1 MLCKAPYTPKLFKEK
16 LLHIFKDAGVNTS
29 IPLLARP
36 IRAPLT
42 RIPGDTSCFQTLPF
56 HSSEP
61 APVSAFE
68 FLQFPSC
75 VGVPEESHHDQ
86 DTVTHTPTPT
96 QSKQEKKVLLMQD
109 PASHFRARS
118 WDHLTHPSLPL
129 SVFFLTCFPTA
140 VAASSGR
147 LISEVKSLS
156 RISLLLCYRSE
167 EPPSGTITELP

>member
-1 MLCKAPYTPKLFKEK
+1 MLCKTPYTPKLFKEK

-86 DTVTHTPTPT
+86 DTVTHTPPP
-96 QSKQEKKVLLMQD
+96 QPKV
-109 PASHFRARS
+109 SRKR
-118 WDHLTHPSLPL
+118 
-129 SVFFLTCFPTA
+129 
-140 VAASSGR
+140 
-147 LISEVKSLS
+147 KS
-156 RISLLLCYRSE
+156 Y
-167 EPPSGTITELP
+167 